1 MRPAPRSSAVVEA
14 DGDQPR
20 GSLSPES
27 ELLGGDGEFLVH
39 MGLLACLAV
48 LREAGKED
56 QRPLLDRIANAL
68 LPSVARLQPV
78 DVPPVRDPG
87 GLQHLAHLVYPVRV
101 LANVRNEYVLP
112 TSVIHDRGV

>member
-1 MRPAPRSSAVVEA
+1 MGISHVAPSRLSLNSSAAMVSSSFIWVFSRA
-14 DGDQPR
+14 
-20 GSLSPES
+20 SLFS
-27 ELLGGDGEFLVH
+27 EKQ
-39 MGLLACLAV
+39 A
-48 LREAGKED
+48 RKTR
-56 QRPLLDRIANAL
+56 RPLLDRIANAL